1 MAWAVWITG
10 LPGSGKT
17 TISEL
22 LKKRLEEK
30 GVRSIVLSIDKVRD
44 DYNLKE
50 YDFEGR
56 KKAYGKMIDVGQK
69 LLREGNNI
77 IFDATGNYRIF
88 RELARRRIK
97 DFAEIYLK
105 CPIKVCMDREFQR
118 DEKRAYLVYKQKRYV
133 PGIQV
138 DYEEPENPELT
149 IETDKKSPE
158 ESVGLILRRL
168 KDMLR

>member
-1 MAWAVWITG
+1 MRAG
-10 LPGSGKT
+10 
-17 TISEL
+17 
-22 LKKRLEEK
+22 
-30 GVRSIVLSIDKVRD
+30 
-44 DYNLKE
+44 
-50 YDFEGR
+50 